1 MIVSEDALLRSG
13 FSSADLRKVKNN
25 LESYGG
31 SLGDAIQDL
40 SRRFTIALT
49 VVLCCLAIFI
59 FCSLLAPARP
69 FFPAELRCSAVVR
82 LPFLYNRLCC
92 LISPGDTRERTEIS
106 DSADRS

>member
-59 FCSLLAPARP
+59 FLLFAGSSENR
-69 FFPAELRCSAVVR
+69 FFRRNCAAL
-82 LPFLYNRLCC
+82 RLCGC
-92 LISPGDTRERTEIS
+92 HFCTTACVVL
-106 DSADRS
+106 

>member
-25 LESYGG
+25 LKSYGG

-59 FCSLLAPARP
+59 FLLFVGSSETVFSGGIA
-69 FFPAELRCSAVVR
+69 LLCGCAVAIFVQPPVLSYKSWR
-82 LPFLYNRLCC
+82 YQRANRN
-92 LISPGDTRERTEIS
+92 
-106 DSADRS
+106 